1 MHQPEKL
8 KLESPVEK
16 AHKSLMRNKE
26 YVDIRK
32 FSDLYGESVIEE
44 DAKRVEDLE
53 KTFEKEDTPEKK
65 ESKKL
70 ADSFEVLISQL
81 AELENWLGEDM
92 FLKETSKFDDLI
104 NGVDMV
110 AESIKEG
117 RFSHLGLAIDVT
129 FSRNPATIGAKIRR
143 ILGEIRSGVLA
154 KVKYFDS
161 EEADIRGELRN
172 IPRVVVGTDKK
183 TLNELADLWLRRNT
197 LRESK
202 FKGDLT
208 DAAMAAVDEQLK
220 TINLQLRNHRIQNHI
235 LRQIEF
241 QLEKFSNFAEE
252 QDQKEL
258 AEKIRSNLEMIREIV
273 NSKKDVEEGE
283 DKFMDKLSVE
293 VDKFT

>member
-1 MHQPEKL
+1 MYQPEKV
-8 KLESPVEK
+8 KLESPAEK
-16 AHKSLMRNKE
+16 AHEFLIKKKE
-26 YVDIRK
+26 YVDIQK

-44 DAKRVEDLE
+44 DAKKVADLE
-53 KTFEKEDTPEKK
+53 KTFEKEDTLEDK
-65 ESKKL
+65 EAKKL
-70 ADSFEVLISQL
+70 ADSFEILISQL

-92 FLKETSKFDDLI
+92 FLKETSKFDDLF

-110 AESIKEG
+110 AELVKEG

-129 FSRNPATIGAKIRR
+129 FSSNPATIGKKIKR
-143 ILGEIRSGVLA
+143 ITEEIKRGVLA

-172 IPRVVVGTDKK
+172 IPRVIIGTDRE

-208 DAAMAAVDEQLK
+208 DAAVAAVDKELK
-220 TINLQLRNHRIQNHI
+220 AINLQLRNHRVQSHI
-235 LRQIEF
+235 LKQVEF

-252 QDQKEL
+252 QGQKEL
-258 AEKIRSNLEMIREIV
+258 AEKIKSNLEMIKEILD
-273 NSKKDVEEGE
+273 SKKDIEEGE
-283 DKFMDKLSVE
+283 DKFMNKLSIE
-293 VDKFT
+293 VDRLT

>member
-1 MHQPEKL
+1 MYQPEKV
-8 KLESPVEK
+8 KLESPAEK
-16 AHKSLMRNKE
+16 AHEFLIKKKE
-26 YVDIRK
+26 YVDIQK

-44 DAKRVEDLE
+44 DAKKVADLE
-53 KTFEKEDTPEKK
+53 KTFEKEDTPEDK
-65 ESKKL
+65 EAKKL
-70 ADSFEVLISQL
+70 ADSFEILISQL

-92 FLKETSKFDDLI
+92 FLKETSKFDDLF

-110 AESIKEG
+110 AELVKEG

-129 FSRNPATIGAKIRR
+129 FSSNPVTIGKKIKR
-143 ILGEIRSGVLA
+143 ITEEIKRGVLA

-172 IPRVVVGTDKK
+172 IPRVIIGTDRE

-208 DAAMAAVDEQLK
+208 DAAVAAVDKELK
-220 TINLQLRNHRIQNHI
+220 AINLQLRNHRVQSHI
-235 LRQIEF
+235 LKQVEF

-252 QDQKEL
+252 QGQKEL
-258 AEKIRSNLEMIREIV
+258 AEKIKSNLEMIKEILD
-273 NSKKDVEEGE
+273 SKKDIEEGE
-283 DKFMDKLSVE
+283 DKFMNKLSIE
-293 VDKFT
+293 VDRLT